1 MGFLGGTTNSTSL
14 EVLISL
20 ICWFLQQEY
29 TWHFLLQRL
38 AMELR
43 WSWGRIVVR
52 LHTAFFTAVYFPHT
66 NQFWLSHVKQVPVHL
81 NKFNI
86 KLPKGVVFVCGKKCN
101 CSVLIWWP
109 HIFLAIVY
117 FDKLD
122 ECRANHLILLPASV
136 RRSTAI
142 LLSESGW
149 SILVERRKPWWR
161 LYNDT
166 KERARQAAWH
176 VLSLD
181 LCIRFKYWIVW
192 ISA

>member
-1 MGFLGGTTNSTSL
+1 MAFSFYRGWLWNSAGVGAGLLLDSTQLFSRQFTSHTQISFDYLMSSMYLFIWINSTLSFPRQWSL
-14 EVLISL
+14 
-20 ICWFLQQEY
+20 
-29 TWHFLLQRL
+29 
-38 AMELR
+38 
-43 WSWGRIVVR
+43 
-52 LHTAFFTAVYFPHT
+52 
-66 NQFWLSHVKQVPVHL
+66 
-81 NKFNI
+81 
-86 KLPKGVVFVCGKKCN
+86 FVEKKCN

-166 KERARQAAWH
+166 EERARQAAWH

-181 LCIRFKYWIVW
+181 LCIRFKYWIVG